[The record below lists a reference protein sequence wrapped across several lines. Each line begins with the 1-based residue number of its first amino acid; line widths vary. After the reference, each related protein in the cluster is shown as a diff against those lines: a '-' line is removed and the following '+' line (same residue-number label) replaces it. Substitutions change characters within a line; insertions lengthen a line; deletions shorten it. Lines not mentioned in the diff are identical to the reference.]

1 MAYGFRPVTNGSY
14 NYQTAGFQE
23 IPIDPDETDRI
34 SNGDMVT
41 LTDDYGI
48 VRSAGVPTPL
58 IISAA
63 EAVAS
68 TLPTNQVAGIFVG
81 CRYTDANSTP
91 TWAQFFPGSGSTSDA
106 FAFVVTDP
114 NAVFKIRSTD
124 EWAEAD
130 LGNLVN
136 PTNTASTAASG
147 NSAISVT
154 SNDQVANAALRII
167 GVVRDGSDITSA
179 SAECDLL
186 VQWSSPTCL
195 LSGYQTAVA

>member
-1 MAYGFRPVTNGSY
+1 
-14 NYQTAGFQE
+14 
-23 IPIDPDETDRI
+23 
-34 SNGDMVT
+34 MVT

-58 IISAA
+58 ILT
-63 EAVAS
+63 AVPAT
-68 TLPTNQVAGIFVG
+68 TLPTNQVSGIFVG

-91 TWAQFFPGSGSTSDA
+91 TWSQFFPGSGSTSDA

-114 NAVFKIRSTD
+114 RAVFMIQSPD

-136 PTNTASTAASG
+136 PINTASTAASG
-147 NSAISVT
+147 NSVIT
-154 SNDQVANAALRII
+154 IDTNNDNVANGALRIV

-179 SAECDLL
+179 SATPNIL
-186 VQWSSPTCL
+186 VEWSSPTCL
-195 LSGYQTAVA
+195 LSGYQTTVA